1 MDALD
6 LLIAD
11 HNRFR
16 GLFSR
21 FLDAKESDDTAQ
33 MGELADTLFFELK
46 VHTDLEEKVFYPGV
60 RKLDDEI
67 SEEVDEGLQEHHVAD
82 VLVEESQSLQP
93 SDDEWVAKMGV
104 LIENVE
110 HHIDEEEAELF
121 PHVRSKSEV
130 ETRKE
135 WGARMEAMK
144 AQQGAPNPA
153 QAEKLSTEELK
164 RLATEQQI
172 PNRSK
177 MTREDLVATV
187 DAR

>member
-16 GLFSR
+16 GLFAR
-21 FLDAKESDDTAQ
+21 FLEAKDDGDAAE
-33 MGELADTLFFELK
+33 MGELADQLAFELK
-46 VHTDLEEKVFYPGV
+46 VHTDLEEKIFYPGV
-60 RKLDDEI
+60 RELGEEI
-67 SEEVDEGLQEHHVAD
+67 AEEVDEGLQEHHVAD
-82 VLVEESQSLQP
+82 VLIEEAQVLRP
-93 SDDEWVAKMGV
+93 GDNEWVAKMGV

-121 PHVRSKSEV
+121 PHVRSKSGV
-130 ETRKE
+130 DTRKQ

-144 AQQGAPNPA
+144 AEQGAPSPA
-153 QAEKLSTEELK
+153 DADKLSTEELRK
-164 RLATEQQI
+164 LATEQQI
-172 PNRSK
+172 PNRST
-177 MTREDLVATV
+177 MTRDDLVATV